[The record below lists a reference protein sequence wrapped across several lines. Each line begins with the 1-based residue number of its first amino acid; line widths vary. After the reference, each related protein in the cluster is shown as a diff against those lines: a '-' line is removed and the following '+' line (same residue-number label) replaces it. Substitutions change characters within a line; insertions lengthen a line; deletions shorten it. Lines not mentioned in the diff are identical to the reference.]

1 MKNHFFFIL
10 MPIVIL
16 SIFSI
21 SQVYAQSPTSN
32 NNTLKT
38 CVDVYMKKFD
48 QGLANLDPKFKKD
61 KDKLTLNNSTFLK
74 NISTDACVTS
84 YTQTGKFGH
93 LLSAEEQEK
102 FVTASFVKLMLEEK
116 NKMIKQK

>member
-1 MKNHFFFIL
+1 MKNHLFFIL

-38 CVDVYMKKFD
+38 CIDVYMKKFD

-61 KDKLTLNNSTFLK
+61 KDKLTVNNSTFLK
-74 NISTDACVTS
+74 MISTDACVTS

-93 LLSAEEQEK
+93 LLSAQEQEK

-116 NKMIKQK
+116 NKLIKQK

>member
-1 MKNHFFFIL
+1 

-21 SQVYAQSPTSN
+21 SQAYAQSPS

-61 KDKLTLNNSTFLK
+61 KERLSVNN
-74 NISTDACVTS
+74 STDACVTS
-84 YTQTGKFGH
+84 YTQTGMFGH

-102 FVTASFVKLMLEEK
+102 YVTASFVKLMMEEK
-116 NKMIKQK
+116 NKLIKQK

>member
-1 MKNHFFFIL
+1 MKNHLFFILL

-21 SQVYAQSPTSN
+21 SQVYAQSPTS

-61 KDKLTLNNSTFLK
+61 KDKLTVNNSTFLK

-84 YTQTGKFGH
+84 YTQTGMFGH

-116 NKMIKQK
+116 NKLIKQK